1 MHASGTVAQ
10 ILLGANITPISAE
23 VMITSEVADIIK
35 AKQIAKITTFL
46 RIKLLVDIK
55 QFSLLVLTHFYLQ
68 IGFQKIATN
77 DPHNSHFEPSM
88 YRLHIATVF
97 PTNIKQC

>member
-10 ILLGANITPISAE
+10 ILLGANITPTNAE

-35 AKQIAKITTFL
+35 AKQIAKMATFL

-55 QFSLLVLTHFYLQ
+55 QFSLLVLTHFLLADW
-68 IGFQKIATN
+68 FPK
-77 DPHNSHFEPSM
+77 NSDKRS
-88 YRLHIATVF
+88 A
-97 PTNIKQC
+97 Q

>member
-10 ILLGANITPISAE
+10 ILLGANITPTSAE

-46 RIKLLVDIK
+46 RIKLLVGMT
-55 QFSLLVLTHFYLQ
+55 QFLLPVFTHFYLQ
-68 IGFQKIATN
+68 IGLKKIATN
-77 DPHNSHFEPSM
+77 DTHNRHFEPSM
-88 YRLHIATVF
+88 CRLHIATVF
-97 PTNIKQC
+97 PANIKQC

>member
-10 ILLGANITPISAE
+10 ILLGANITPTSAE

-55 QFSLLVLTHFYLQ
+55 QFSLLVLTHFSVQ
-68 IGFQKIATN
+68 IGFQKTATN
-77 DPHNSHFEPSM
+77 DRHNRRFEPSM
-88 YRLHIATVF
+88 CRLHIATVF